1 MKEYETEAIR
11 NIAFV
16 GHGGSGKTT
25 LSEIMLFS
33 GGETTRI
40 GKIEEGNTISDY
52 TPNEIEKQIS
62 ITTGIMHLEWNNCK
76 INILDTPGYSDF
88 TGEVRSA
95 LKVCETAVI
104 LIKSAEGVEVGT
116 EVTSDII
123 KHNNLPK
130 SVIINK
136 VDNEHSTFGETLAQA
151 KDRIS
156 SDVTVITF
164 PVSEGINFDTVID
177 VVKMKA
183 FTYGEAGSKKVTE
196 ADVPD
201 DLKEK
206 AENYRT
212 ELIEKIAETSE
223 ELMNKYFEEGTL
235 TEGDLLNGLK
245 DAIKSGSLVPVFAM
259 SSVKG
264 VGVNNFLDFASQYF
278 PSPTDTEGAE
288 AILAGKD
295 EKVIV
300 KADKNGEPAIFIFKI
315 ISEQHVG
322 ELSLFKVYSGSVS
335 AGLDLLN
342 DVFFTYVSSG

>member
-25 LSEIMLFS
+25 LSEIMLYTT
-33 GGETTRI
+33 GETTRI

-116 EVTSDII
+116 EVASDII

-177 VVKMKA
+177 VIKLKA
-183 FTYGEAGSKKVTE
+183 
-196 ADVPD
+196 
-201 DLKEK
+201 
-206 AENYRT
+206 
-212 ELIEKIAETSE
+212 
-223 ELMNKYFEEGTL
+223 
-235 TEGDLLNGLK
+235 
-245 DAIKSGSLVPVFAM
+245 
-259 SSVKG
+259 
-264 VGVNNFLDFASQYF
+264 
-278 PSPTDTEGAE
+278 
-288 AILAGKD
+288 
-295 EKVIV
+295 
-300 KADKNGEPAIFIFKI
+300 
-315 ISEQHVG
+315 
-322 ELSLFKVYSGSVS
+322 
-335 AGLDLLN
+335 
-342 DVFFTYVSSG
+342 

>member
-25 LSEIMLFS
+25 LSEIMLYTA
-33 GGETTRI
+33 GETTRI

-116 EVTSDII
+116 ETAADII
-123 KHNNLPK
+123 KRNKLPK

-136 VDNEHSTFGETLAQA
+136 VDNEHSIFDATLAQA

-156 SDVTVITF
+156 SDATVITF

-183 FTYGEAGSKKVTE
+183 YTYGEAGSKKVTE
-196 ADVPD
+196 ADMPD

-235 TEGDLLNGLK
+235 SENDLLKGLK
-245 DAIKSGSLVPVFAM
+245 DAIKSGSLVPVFAL
-259 SSVKG
+259 SSIKG

-278 PSPTDTEGAE
+278 PSPADTEGAE
-288 AILAGKD
+288 ATLAGKD
-295 EKVIV
+295 DKVLIKV
-300 KADKNGEPAIFIFKI
+300 DKNGEPAIFIFKI

-335 AGLDLLN
+335 A
-342 DVFFTYVSSG
+342 